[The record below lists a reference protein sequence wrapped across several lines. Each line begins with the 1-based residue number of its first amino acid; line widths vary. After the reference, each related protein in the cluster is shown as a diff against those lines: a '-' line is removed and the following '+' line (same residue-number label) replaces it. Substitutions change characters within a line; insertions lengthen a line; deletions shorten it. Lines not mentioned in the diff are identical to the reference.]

1 MLIDLLP
8 LRPIACVLLLGSL
21 TGSAAGD
28 ELLLRDFTRIRDA
41 QLRQFDEDGVVLQ
54 DGRLLGW
61 DQIQRGTVSGDRQ
74 AAFDQFL
81 EALGEP
87 LFRIR
92 KRLAAGDYREL
103 SAEAESLYERYR
115 GRQSGTAY
123 VVCQAVMWS
132 RQARGLRESAVE
144 PYLRCFRILRTQ
156 PDDAIDLPGERRLT
170 IDRVTGMSP
179 DLAPVWFDA
188 QAAKDALP
196 GVLQAVAE
204 LPAPRPEGTR
214 VYYGTLALA
223 AGNTEEA
230 RRVLTG
236 IEGQQPALARFREIA
251 LAQVD
256 VATGNP
262 QGAVQRLEGLP
273 PADSVETQPL
283 RLYWLGVARLQSPD
297 RLTQQAGLLDLMVI
311 PAVYSDQH
319 PELAA
324 AALYRA
330 VETVCC
336 PRAIAI
342 ARRRPPGASRSLRP
356 DVSCSQAARPTFS
369 EEGSLNDDCMPIE
382 ERGPWTAARLPGDR
396 RGDVPGLDARR
407 HVGSRGWR
415 GGARGY

>member
-1 MLIDLLP
+1 MLTDLSP
-8 LRPIACVLLLGSL
+8 LRSIAGLLLLGFL
-21 TGSAAGD
+21 AGSAAGD

-41 QLRQFDEDGVVLQ
+41 ALRQFDEDGVVLQ
-54 DGRLLGW
+54 DGRVLGW

-74 AAFDQFL
+74 AAFDQLL

-103 SAEAESLYERYR
+103 SEEAESLYERYR

-144 PYLRCFRILRTQ
+144 PYLRCFGILRTQ

-236 IEGQQPALARFREIA
+236 IEGQQPTLARFREIA

-283 RLYWLGVARLQSPD
+283 WLYWLGVARLQSPN

-330 VETVCC
+330 VETY
-336 PRAIAI
+336 A
-342 ARRRPPGASRSLRP
+342 ARGQ
-356 DVSCSQAARPTFS
+356 SQALAAVRRELLDRYGQTYYAAK
-369 EEGSLNDDCMPIE
+369 L
-382 ERGPWTAARLPGDR
+382 RGQLSPKKDP
-396 RGDVPGLDARR
+396 
-407 HVGSRGWR
+407 
-415 GGARGY
+415 